1 MKYDPN
7 KHHRRS
13 IRLPGYDY
21 SQPGAYFVTIC
32 AYQRQCMFGDIVD
45 GQMRLNQYG
54 AIVADE
60 WQKSSTIRQEIEL
73 DEWVVMP
80 NHFHG
85 IVIINNPV
93 GANDNPVGANDNP
106 VGANDNPVG
115 ANDNPVG
122 ANGRSPLHNDPTSQ
136 RMKPKSLSS
145 LMAGFKSITTKK
157 INILRDTPGTPL
169 WQRNYYEHIIRN
181 QDAMDKIRQYIIDNP
196 VSWGIDQLHP
206 DNPSKW

>member
-7 KHHRRS
+7 IHHRRS

-21 SQPGAYFVTIC
+21 SQSGAYFVTIC
-32 AYQRQCMFGDIVD
+32 AYQRQCLFGDVVD
-45 GQMRLNQYG
+45 GRMVLNQYG

-60 WQKSSTIRQEIEL
+60 WQKSSIIRQEIEL

-85 IVIINNPV
+85 IVIIKNIVGANGDGDV
-93 GANDNPVGANDNP
+93 GANDNGDVGANDN
-106 VGANDNPVG
+106 GD
-115 ANDNPVG
+115 VG
-122 ANGRSPLHNDPTSQ
+122 ANGRSPLRDVSPSQ

-157 INILRDTPGTPL
+157 INILRDAPATPL
-169 WQRNYYEHIIRN
+169 WQRNYYEHIIRDR
-181 QDAMDKIRQYIIDNP
+181 DAMDKIRQYIINNP
-196 VSWGIDQLHP
+196 VSWSIDQLHP

>member
-1 MKYDPN
+1 MKYDPD

-21 SQPGAYFVTIC
+21 SQSGAYFVTIC
-32 AYQRQCMFGDIVD
+32 AYQRQCLFGDVVD

-60 WQKSSTIRQEIEL
+60 WQKSSVIRREIEL
-73 DEWVVMP
+73 DQWVVMP

-85 IVIINNPV
+85 IVIIQNPV
-93 GANDNPVGANDNP
+93 R
-106 VGANDNPVG
+106 
-115 ANDNPVG
+115 
-122 ANGRSPLHNDPTSQ
+122 ANGVRPCRWSNGSSPRDISPSSQ
-136 RMKPKSLSS
+136 MKPKSLSS

-157 INILRDTPGTPL
+157 INILRDAPGTPL
-169 WQRNYYEHIIRN
+169 WQRNYYEHIIRDR
-181 QDAMDKIRQYIIDNP
+181 DAMNKIRQYIINNP
-196 VSWGIDQLHP
+196 LSWDVDRLHP

>member
-93 GANDNPVGANDNP
+93 GANDNPVGAN
-106 VGANDNPVG
+106 
-115 ANDNPVG
+115 
-122 ANGRSPLHNDPTSQ
+122 GRSPLHNDPTSQ

>member
-1 MKYDPN
+1 MKYDPD

-13 IRLPGYDY
+13 IRLKGYDY
-21 SQPGAYFVTIC
+21 SQSGAYFVTIC
-32 AYQRQCMFGDIVD
+32 ADRRQCVFGDVVD
-45 GQMRLNQYG
+45 GQMRLNRYG
-54 AIVADE
+54 EIVADE
-60 WQKSSTIRQEIEL
+60 WRKSSSIRQEIEL
-73 DEWVVMP
+73 DGWVVMP

-93 GANDNPVGANDNP
+93 GAN
-106 VGANDNPVG
+106 
-115 ANDNPVG
+115 
-122 ANGRSPLHNDPTSQ
+122 GRSPLRNGSPL

-157 INILRDTPGTPL
+157 INILRDASGTKL

-181 QDAMDKIRQYIIDNP
+181 QDAMDKIRHYIVSNPMSWSIDR
-196 VSWGIDQLHP
+196 LHP

>member
-7 KHHRRS
+7 KNHRRS

-21 SQPGAYFVTIC
+21 RQSGAYFVTMC
-32 AYQRQCMFGDIVD
+32 AYQRQCMFGEVVD
-45 GQMRLNQYG
+45 GQMVLNQYG

-60 WQKSSTIRQEIEL
+60 WQKSSVIRQEIEL
-73 DEWVVMP
+73 DAWIVMP

-85 IVIINNPV
+85 IVIIENHV
-93 GANDNPVGANDNP
+93 GANDNHHVR
-106 VGANDNPVG
+106 
-115 ANDNPVG
+115 
-122 ANGRSPLHNDPTSQ
+122 ANGRSPL

-145 LMAGFKSITTKK
+145 LMSGFKSITTKK
-157 INILRDTPGTPL
+157 IDILRDSPGTPL

-181 QDAMDKIRQYIIDNP
+181 PDAMDKIRQYIIHNP
-196 VSWGIDQLHP
+196 VSWQIDQLHP